1 MAIVQSL
8 QPNAQRIAEFPVPYK
23 GTWRSLGSNQIT
35 PDALYDSLNVFI
47 RQGKL
52 RTRPGLSL
60 LNTTV
65 FDNPVIGGGL
75 AIDSSGKTLLAI
87 TKTQLYTLLSTD
99 STWQADLG
107 NNDADF
113 APTSQDII
121 DTTFIETSSTY
132 VALIAQ
138 EDRVLK
144 AWDKSTGLLIDP
156 IVASPGTVPTAKSV
170 CTASRRIIALVAPHT
185 LVWSSVFDYTS
196 WPALATTK
204 VAQTNDDGVC
214 VLPIG
219 TLDFVLYK
227 ERSIYLGKAQAGP
240 DSSAFAVRYHQTVEG
255 PAGVHAVVDALGLHF
270 YMTSSGRIG
279 VFDGARAVQ
288 WIADGLWFYLQG
300 DLDVTYAYKIFGVYD
315 YRLHSVVFYYPR
327 TGDSGDLKGIVWVNL
342 PLEGSGVNNF
352 ISFLGLSGVP
362 VSYGYEQRFS
372 NEINRGLVFSST
384 PNDEQSFLL
393 DEDTDKDDDRVY
405 DCLAQTSLQPVGDLK
420 SSFVLSESFL
430 ERTEGNGSV
439 NVFTVTSDVL
449 DTASGNV
456 DISIF
461 DRVNLEFSPVKE
473 YIGHDINTRFAGLKY
488 QWKST
493 SNVRYAGALMYGV
506 PLG

>member
-47 RQGKL
+47 REGKL

-60 LNTTV
+60 LNATV
-65 FDNPVIGGGL
+65 FTNPIIGGGL
-75 AIDSSGKTLLAI
+75 AVESTGKTLIAI
-87 TKTQLYTLLSTD
+87 HQEGYYTLTSTD
-99 STWQADLG
+99 STWSSKVLITGGLRIAP
-107 NNDADF
+107 NNNEM
-113 APTSQDII
+113 I
-121 DTTFIETSSTY
+121 DSTFLETSAKY
-132 VALIAQ
+132 VMIWTSSLRGLIAWNTT
-138 EDRVLK
+138 DG
-144 AWDKSTGLLIDP
+144 ADP
-156 IVASPGTVPTAKSV
+156 ITASEGTVPIAKSV
-170 CTASRRIIALVAPHT
+170 CTASRRVIALVAPHT
-185 LVWSSVFDYTS
+185 LQWSSVFDHTS

-204 VAQTNDDGVC
+204 VAQTNDEGIC

-227 ERSIYLGKAQAGP
+227 ERSIYLGKSQAGP
-240 DSSAFAVRYHQTVEG
+240 DSSAFAIRYHQTVEG

-270 YMTSSGRIG
+270 YMTPSGRIG

-300 DLDVTYAYKIFGVYD
+300 DLDVANAYKIFGVYD

-327 TGDSGDLKGIVWVNL
+327 IGDNGDLKGMVWINL

-352 ISFLGLSGVP
+352 ISFLGLSGIP

-384 PNDEQSFLL
+384 SNDEQSFLL
-393 DEDTDKDDDRVY
+393 DEDVNTDDSTVY
-405 DCLAQTSLQPVGDLK
+405 DCLAQTSLQPVGNLK
-420 SSFVLSESFL
+420 SSFILSESFV
-430 ERTEGNGSV
+430 ERNEGNGYV
-439 NVFTVTSDVL
+439 DVFTVTSNML
-449 DTASGNV
+449 DTAPGTV
-456 DISIF
+456 DTSIF
-461 DRVNLEFSPVKE
+461 DRINLEFSPVKE

-493 SNVRYAGALMYGV
+493 SNIRYAGALMYGV